1 VFWHVV
7 LLYFQLHSIALRD
20 CTATQDCYIKWVLHP
35 VQVEVIDSVT
45 DYLATLK
52 EVFDFPTLKEFV
64 GRKDFS
70 FCFDAMNAVTGAYA
84 APIFVNELG
93 ADKNVVM

>member
-1 VFWHVV
+1 MTSTIDCHGHHV
-7 LLYFQLHSIALRD
+7 HSNHVIRLVVTDRH
-20 CTATQDCYIKWVLHP
+20 TYLKHL
-35 VQVEVIDSVT
+35 QVEVIDCVA

-52 EVFDFPTLKEFV
+52 EVFDFPTIKQFV

-84 APIFVNELG
+84 APIFVDELG
-93 ADKNVVM
+93 ADKSVVK

>member
-7 LLYFQLHSIALRD
+7 LLYFQLHSIALRVW
-20 CTATQDCYIKWVLHP
+20 TAAQTCFIIRHL

-52 EVFDFPTLKEFV
+52 EVFDFPTLKEFL

-93 ADKNVVM
+93 ADKSVVM

>member
-1 VFWHVV
+1 MCFG
-7 LLYFQLHSIALRD
+7 LLCCYTSS
-20 CTATQDCYIKWVLHP
+20 CTALLLGSVLSQNIVIHRVVHP

-93 ADKNVVM
+93 ADKSVVM

>member
-1 VFWHVV
+1 MYVLACCAV
-7 LLYFQLHSIALRD
+7 LLLAFRV
-20 CTATQDCYIKWVLHP
+20 CTAAQICYINRLVYL

-93 ADKNVVM
+93 ADKSVVK

>member
-1 VFWHVV
+1 MIWKYEFHREQKPCV
-7 LLYFQLHSIALRD
+7 AL
-20 CTATQDCYIKWVLHP
+20 
-35 VQVEVIDSVT
+35 QVEVIDSVT

-52 EVFDFPTLKEFV
+52 EVFDFPTIKQFV

-84 APIFVNELG
+84 APIFVDELG
-93 ADKNVVM
+93 ADKSVVK